1 MSIHK
6 AFSLYLPLVLC
17 YFGFYIIISIRIII
31 STIYLQELLHLENL
45 SVIVQKTI
53 RIRSDMVFFNDVYE
67 VVKSIPYG
75 RVLSYGQVAALSG
88 HRGCARQVG
97 YALHSNPDP
106 ENIPCFRVVFKDGSL
121 ASGFAFGGKDE
132 QRRLLEAEGVEFY
145 GEKVKKEYFC

>member
-1 MSIHK
+1 MNFRKS
-6 AFSLYLPLVLC
+6 A
-17 YFGFYIIISIRIII
+17 
-31 STIYLQELLHLENL
+31 
-45 SVIVQKTI
+45 IVSKGTI
-53 RIRSDMVFFNDVYE
+53 RFGGDMGFFNDVYE

-88 HRGCARQVG
+88 HRGMARQVG

>member
-1 MSIHK
+1 ML
-6 AFSLYLPLVLC
+6 FRFLYYYV
-17 YFGFYIIISIRIII
+17 YKNYYIYDI
-31 STIYLQELLHLENL
+31 STRTITFRK
-45 SVIVQKTI
+45 SVCNSSKNNTHKE
-53 RIRSDMVFFNDVYE
+53 RYGFFNDVYE